1 MVACRARIIIT
12 TLLTFV
18 ALTGWAQKSNFTIS
32 GDFSIVGKRFYAPT
46 KVLSVRLYNDSTVHL
61 PLGKIQE
68 KCTVKDGKFQI
79 SGSVSRPIYSILE
92 AKLEIE
98 VDGEKRPSS
107 TDIPFI
113 LEPGNIKLGTEWVL
127 FGGTPLND
135 ASVAMCTRLG
145 ELKNAGEKD
154 KLKQEALDFVKQHA
168 NDPASVYVIVQAPNF
183 MEGKDILAMIDLLSV
198 DMQHTNTDLS
208 MLREKLTIEAQAPQ
222 EGDKFRDFA
231 VEYEGKTT
239 RLSDYVGKGQY
250 VLVDFWASWCVP
262 CRREIPN
269 LIAAYN
275 KYKDKGLQVLG
286 IAAWDEPEN
295 TKKAIEEDKIP
306 YPQILNSQK
315 IAADTY
321 GIAGIPRIILFAPD
335 GTIVANGLR
344 GENIEKKLAEIFN
357 DK

>member
-1 MVACRARIIIT
+1 MKKTIIT
-12 TLLTFV
+12 TLLALV
-18 ALTGWAQKSNFTIS
+18 AMTGQAQNNFTIS
-32 GDFSIVGKRFYAPT
+32 GDLSVLEKSFYAPT
-46 KVLSVRLYNDSTVHL
+46 KVLSVHLYNDSTVHL

-68 KCTVKDGKFQI
+68 KHVVKDSKFEI
-79 SGSVSRPIYSILE
+79 SGNVSRPIYSNLVAE
-92 AKLEIE
+92 LEIE
-98 VDGEKRPSS
+98 VDGEKRQSS
-107 TDIPFI
+107 TNIPFI
-113 LEPGNIKLGTEWVL
+113 LEPGNIVQDTEWVL

-135 ASVAMCTRLG
+135 ASVAMCIRLG
-145 ELKNAGEKD
+145 ELSNAGEKE
-154 KLKQEALDFVKQHA
+154 KLKQEAFDFVKQHA

-183 MEGKDILAMIDLLSV
+183 MEGKDILAMIDLCSE

-286 IAAWDEPEN
+286 IAAWDEPED

-321 GIAGIPRIILFAPD
+321 GIAAIPRIILFAPD
-335 GTIVANGLR
+335 GTILANGLR
-344 GENIEKKLAEIFN
+344 GENIEKKLAEIY
-357 DK
+357 K